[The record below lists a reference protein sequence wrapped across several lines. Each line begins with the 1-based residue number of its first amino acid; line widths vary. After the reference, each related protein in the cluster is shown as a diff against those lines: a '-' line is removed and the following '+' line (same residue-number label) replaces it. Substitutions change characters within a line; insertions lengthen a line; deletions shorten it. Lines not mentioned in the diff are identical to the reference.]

1 MSKNDLKWL
10 KCLFIRKGNAQKTK
24 RDTYNVG
31 VFFVMKIKM
40 MF

>member
-10 KCLFIRKGNAQKTK
+10 KCLFIRKRNAQKTK

-31 VFFVMKIKM
+31 VFF
-40 MF
+40 